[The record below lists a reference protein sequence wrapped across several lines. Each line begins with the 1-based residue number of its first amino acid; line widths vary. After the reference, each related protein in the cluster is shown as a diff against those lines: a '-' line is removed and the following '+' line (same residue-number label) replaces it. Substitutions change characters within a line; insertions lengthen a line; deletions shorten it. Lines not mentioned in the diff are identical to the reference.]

1 MKTSKTKTNL
11 WIDITIALAFLVALE
26 PALTGFSIHEWLGL
40 AFGGAIV
47 VHLLMH
53 WQWLVSVTKGFFRR
67 LAGQP
72 RINYIL
78 NALLFIAVT
87 LIVFSGVMISEEVMP
102 LFGIQMAGDN
112 FWRFIHVQTSDL
124 SLFLVGLHIALHWKW
139 ILNALKRYIV
149 APIGRLFGRNTPKQT
164 PVASIHM
171 VQEKI

>member
-1 MKTSKTKTNL
+1 M
-11 WIDITIALAFLVALE
+11 IALAFLVALE
-26 PALTGFSIHEWLGL
+26 PSLTGFSIHEWLGL

-78 NALLFIAVT
+78 NGLLFITVT
-87 LIVFSGVMISEEVMP
+87 LIIFSGVMISREVMP
-102 LFGIQMAGDN
+102 LFGIQMAEDN

-139 ILNALKRYIV
+139 ILNGLKRYIV
-149 APIGRLFGRNTPKQT
+149 SPIGRLWRRNSPKQVV
-164 PVASIHM
+164 VAPFTVAH
-171 VQEKI
+171 QEEI